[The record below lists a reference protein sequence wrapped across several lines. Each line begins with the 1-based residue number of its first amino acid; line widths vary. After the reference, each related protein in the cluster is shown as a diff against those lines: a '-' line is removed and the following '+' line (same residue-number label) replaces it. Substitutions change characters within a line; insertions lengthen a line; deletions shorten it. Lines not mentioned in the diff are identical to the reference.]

1 MTSRPDEIS
10 TSTAAALVGV
20 SYEMVRRLVRSGHII
35 SHARGLTTVSA
46 AVQGYAA
53 FLREEAARAEAN
65 AAAVRS
71 HRAKAATMAAAN
83 ERRRAGLIDRAE
95 AEQVVTAIAAIAA
108 TRLRGFAM
116 TGQLA
121 PATARQLAAE
131 VKAVAGAIEADR
143 ERVLAQLRGEVTD
156 AE

>member
-20 SYEMVRRLVRSGHII
+20 SYEMVRRLVRSGHIT

-46 AVQGYAA
+46 AVQGYAG
-53 FLREEAARAEAN
+53 FLREEAARSEAN
-65 AAAVRS
+65 AAAVRA
-71 HRAKAATMAAAN
+71 HRAKAATVAAAN
-83 ERRRAGLIDRAE
+83 ERRRAGLIERAE
-95 AEQVVTAIAAIAA
+95 AEQVVMAVATIAA
-108 TRLRGFAM
+108 THLRDFEM